1 MRLEPDSGG
10 LVMSERLRPTGRIR
24 PVALAVIRDGSRLL
38 ARKYRT
44 ASGGRFHRPLG
55 GAIHFGERGADAVRR
70 EIEEELGEEI
80 EVVRHLGTLENIF
93 DRDGQPAHWIVLLFE
108 AEFVER
114 SRYAI
119 ERIEGVEGDGER
131 IEATWIDLS
140 RPLEGPLY
148 PEGLLELLTGNDG

>member
-1 MRLEPDSGG
+1 MWPDRDG
-10 LVMSERLRPTGRIR
+10 LVTAERSPAYAGIR

-38 ARKYRT
+38 VREYRT
-44 ASGGRFHRPLG
+44 ARGGRFYRPLG

-70 EIEEELGEEI
+70 EIREEIGEEI
-80 EVVRHLGTLENIF
+80 ENVRDLGTLENIF
-93 DRDGQPAHWIVLLFE
+93 EREGQQAHWIVLLFE

-114 SRYAI
+114 SRYDR

-131 IEATWIDLS
+131 IEAQWIDVS
-140 RPLEGPLY
+140 QPLEGPLY